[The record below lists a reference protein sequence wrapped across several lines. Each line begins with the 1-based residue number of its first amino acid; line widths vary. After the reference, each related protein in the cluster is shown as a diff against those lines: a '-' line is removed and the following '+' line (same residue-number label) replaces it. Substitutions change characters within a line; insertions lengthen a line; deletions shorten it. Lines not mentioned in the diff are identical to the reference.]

1 MFGAP
6 DFCPGLC
13 RLRVIFWGGVFA
25 DLLGIFVKNVV
36 QGVVFGVVKVDMLW
50 WKCGWPDH
58 SWM

>member
-13 RLRVIFWGGVFA
+13 RLSGIFWGGVFA

-36 QGVVFGVVKVDMLW
+36 QGVVFGVVKMDMLW
-50 WKCGWPDH
+50 
-58 SWM
+58 

>member
-36 QGVVFGVVKVDMLW
+36 QGVVFGVVKMDMLW
-50 WKCGWPDH
+50 
-58 SWM
+58 